1 MKDFFNGRDRG
12 LHCFSDSFYFH
23 KNPRPTDNSR
33 QRVRVLLHYFQR
45 ISDGRSGNRC
55 GSRAAELAEGR
66 FQRGS
71 NQKPMALI
79 KKLRK
84 GRSKRHNLVR
94 SQRASLDSP
103 AQHDHCTGDDL

>member
-1 MKDFFNGRDRG
+1 MRVNERRGGMNEFSFPLFLFLGFFNGRDRG

-45 ISDGRSGNRC
+45 VSDGGSGNRC

-84 GRSKRHNLVR
+84 GEARG
-94 SQRASLDSP
+94 
-103 AQHDHCTGDDL
+103 TTW